1 MSIRKVIDRI
11 TGRGVPEGFD
21 GTLDND
27 EHVLASSPVKSG
39 GHLVATSHGLWLPGS
54 RRVGWHLISKATWG
68 GGSLVLIEATE
79 ASRAGDAVVLS
90 DMPPVRF
97 VLTGAGK
104 LPDIVHARVTKSISS
119 RHRQEL
125 PGGGAW
131 FVQRKIPG
139 QDGIA
144 LQVRPDPGTDEAAV
158 HRVAAEVAAKLKSIK
173 PDLEQSG

>member
-1 MSIRKVIDRI
+1 VSIRKWVARI
-11 TGRGVPEGFD
+11 TGRDVPEDFD
-21 GTLDND
+21 GKLDD
-27 EHVLASSPVKSG
+27 GEYVLASSPVKSG

-54 RRVGWHLISKATWG
+54 RRVGWHLVSKATWG
-68 GGSLVLIEATE
+68 SGALVLIEAIE
-79 ASRAGDAVVLS
+79 ATQAGDAVVLS
-90 DMPPVRF
+90 DLPPVKF

-131 FVQRKIPG
+131 FVQRKVPG
-139 QDGIA
+139 QDGVT

-158 HRVAAEVAAKLKSIK
+158 HRVAAEVAAKLKSIQ
-173 PDLEQSG
+173 PGLEQSG